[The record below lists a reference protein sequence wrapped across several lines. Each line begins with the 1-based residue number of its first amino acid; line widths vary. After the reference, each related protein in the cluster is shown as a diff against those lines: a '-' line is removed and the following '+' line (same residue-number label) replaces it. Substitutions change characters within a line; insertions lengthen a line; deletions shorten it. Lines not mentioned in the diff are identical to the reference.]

1 MASRHTHTN
10 GWLQSMSNQGWPA
23 NRMNL
28 SRLVVAPEVFSH
40 IVIQSVIPH
49 PQAVSDHINYGRH
62 AHGVHILTIGHF
74 HLHALLKSVVRLALQ
89 LLKKFNRESLGSWET
104 FEEVVPPVGAFLS
117 DSCTTK
123 RVLRKVVLSGYRFL
137 KNPEWKIFEISSSLL
152 NFCLW
157 LFL

>member
-1 MASRHTHTN
+1 MASRHTLTN

-74 HLHALLKSVVRLALQ
+74 HLHALLESVVRLALQ

-123 RVLRKVVLSGYRFL
+123 KCTKKEFTLRTPLLETWVHNFSPELESWGVVLHG
-137 KNPEWKIFEISSSLL
+137 
-152 NFCLW
+152 
-157 LFL
+157 